1 MSEVS
6 EVSEMPENPEKPENP
21 EMKQVL
27 LLGDSRRQGYEPFV
41 RELLDGRAGVHGPAE
56 NGRWA
61 GYTLNSL
68 RFWLDQFPT
77 PQIVHWNCGLWD
89 LGDDYHIGRPFSL
102 PEEYESAVDRTVI
115 VLQKLFPG
123 VQIILATTMP
133 TTHPDHTGIIAY
145 NAIIRKVAEKYALPV
160 DDLYAGFHDKMTV
173 YDRGDHLH
181 LNDEGN
187 RLAAKQ
193 VISSIE
199 PYL

>member
-1 MSEVS
+1 MT
-6 EVSEMPENPEKPENP
+6 
-21 EMKQVL
+21 EMKRVL

-41 RELLDGRAGVHGPAE
+41 RKLLEDRAEVYGPAE

-77 PQIVHWNCGLWD
+77 PDIVHWNCGLWD
-89 LGDDYHIGRPFSL
+89 LGDDYQIGRPFSL

-115 VLQKLFPG
+115 VLRKLFPG

-133 TTHPDHTGIIAY
+133 TTNPDHRGIIAY
-145 NAIIRKVAEKYALPV
+145 NEIIRKVADKYDLPV
-160 DDLYAGFHDKMTV
+160 DDLYASFHDKMST

-181 LNDEGN
+181 LNEEGN
-187 RLAAKQ
+187 TLAAQQ
-193 VISSIE
+193 VIRALE
-199 PYL
+199 GYLEG